1 MPRSEA
7 SIARRAAK
15 RNRTVEEQRNIDQ
28 ERDRGYKGKQWDST
42 LATTKRSRPPPLPAD
57 TEVKASSSSSK
68 KQKTSSDS
76 VAATTGAEMEEEVRE
91 MWTCAKCKHNEN
103 WTTRYKCR
111 ECQAPRY
118 DRAERKKRDQ
128 SWIDP
133 AVANNWKAPATAD
146 KLLQNAALRA
156 QYEKCPEAMDE
167 DDRNRARVLV
177 ERSMR
182 KKKKKLARR
191 QAHANRL
198 QGKSPTK

>member
-1 MPRSEA
+1 M
-7 SIARRAAK
+7 
-15 RNRTVEEQRNIDQ
+15 
-28 ERDRGYKGKQWDST
+28 
-42 LATTKRSRPPPLPAD
+42 
-57 TEVKASSSSSK
+57 
-68 KQKTSSDS
+68 
-76 VAATTGAEMEEEVRE
+76 AATNDAEVEEEVRE

-111 ECQAPRY
+111 ECGAPRY

-133 AVANNWKAPATAD
+133 GVANNWKAPATAD

-198 QGKSPTK
+198 QGKSLKKK